1 MSKVHVLSTF
11 QLPDYLDGGI
21 LKQKTLKNFPMLKD
35 KAGMPVSAINMY
47 LTSFVN
53 TNGSEN
59 TIKRTAYC
67 LNILYT
73 YCEYKRIKLQE
84 FLEDD
89 LVCLSRK
96 LQDEVNENG
105 KARNNTT
112 VNNIIASIIRFFDF
126 FGKTFLNNE
135 KYSVSL
141 LNAYEIKDQSGK
153 KHRSMLL
160 NSERKTLN
168 PINAND
174 IDAIYKNIP
183 LLYKSTYAQER
194 TKVLLM
200 LLEYTGARIGELS
213 TLTIFDIDN
222 AIKNDN
228 GLLRLNTLKRRQEII
243 RYVPVDKV
251 ILNKIS
257 TFIKIHRNK
266 VIRKTI
272 KDKDSKF
279 LFVNEN
285 TGEKINTNS
294 LSNDFN
300 RLRKILNME
309 SDMCAHMFR
318 HRFITNIFINLMK
331 QYDIENTGGLKNA
344 LLDIN
349 TLKAHVQ
356 QLTGHKDI
364 NSLDTYIHL
373 AKSEILMVPIHHVH
387 KN

>member
-1 MSKVHVLSTF
+1 MSKVHVLSVF

-21 LKQKTLKNFPMLKD
+21 LKQKNLKNFPMIKD
-35 KAGMPVSAINMY
+35 KEGMPVSAINMY

-135 KYSVSL
+135 NYSVSL
-141 LNAYEIKDQSGK
+141 LNAYEIKDQSGR

-174 IDAIYKNIP
+174 IDTIYKNIP
-183 LLYKSTYAQER
+183 LLYKSRYAQER
-194 TKVLLM
+194 TKVLLI

-222 AIKNDN
+222 AIKNDK

-243 RYVPVDKV
+243 RYVPVDKA

-331 QYDIENTGGLKNA
+331 QYDIDNTGSLKNA

-364 NSLDTYIHL
+364 NSLDIYIHL
-373 AKSEILMVPIHHVH
+373 AKSELINI
-387 KN
+387 NYE